1 MAAAPR
7 GGLRGPRGAERP
19 RPRRRPQIRCPAR
32 HDLLP
37 SAETDRSCSTGAG
50 GGHVTRSAADLAE
63 PAIVAES
70 RNLVPNSMRVPAM
83 AAMDVKA
90 GSVTVTVRER
100 DGREKVEEGE
110 VRKSASGVS
119 QMSFDENP
127 REPLAT

>member
-1 MAAAPR
+1 MP
-7 GGLRGPRGAERP
+7 
-19 RPRRRPQIRCPAR
+19 

-63 PAIVAES
+63 PAVVAES
-70 RNLVPNSMRVPAM
+70 RNLAPNSMKVPVT

-100 DGREKVEEGE
+100 DGRGKEEEEKVRE
-110 VRKSASGVS
+110 RSASGVS